1 MNTSKIHVE
10 QFLQNV
16 RNWQKGSC
24 TTKPVKIYTQK
35 GRMGRK
41 ASGQDVPLRGKGRR
55 YGQTLARVTQVL
67 ESYT

>member
-41 ASGQDVPLRGKGRR
+41 ASGQDVPLGGDSEGRGKGVDRHWP
-55 YGQTLARVTQVL
+55 
-67 ESYT
+67 E